1 MSDLRHAARTLA
13 RSPGFTISALLAL
26 ALGIGANTA
35 IFTVIDGVLL
45 LPLPYPHAE
54 RIVVVNRLYKGD
66 WYGGVSAA
74 KYRFWKEH
82 SRSFEAAA
90 AVDMFGSGVNLA
102 EPNETERVAS
112 TRVSPEY
119 FRVFGI
125 HPRFGRTF
133 TVEEDR
139 ARGPCVAV
147 ITDRLLR
154 MRLGNDSAILGRR
167 LIMNG
172 EPCIVIGI
180 VPVIDRPV
188 ADIYTPMRIDG
199 EPRNREN
206 PFNMIARLKPGI
218 SLDQARAELATVFTG
233 FKAANPDLIDENEV
247 GIHLTR
253 YLDFIVGDIRPSLW
267 LLMGA
272 VALVLLIAC
281 ANVANL
287 LLASATGR
295 AKEMAVRAAL
305 GATRRRLVRQLI
317 TESLLIAIAGGVLGV
332 LLAYFSVPVL
342 LQFAPNRLPR
352 PEDIAVDLRVAVF
365 AMLLSGVTALL
376 FGLAPALRSS
386 RIDLNQSLK
395 EGKASAGAVP
405 VRARSVLIA
414 AEVALCVMLL
424 AGAGLLMRSFIALRD
439 VSLGFDPH
447 GVVVFRMS
455 PGPRYGSTARLWEFE
470 RQALERVRAV
480 VGVEAAATA
489 MSVPLEPIP
498 DFSVEILGHPERTF
512 LDAKYLTASPDLFR
526 ILRIP
531 LLRGRLFTENDR
543 PSTARVAIINEAL
556 ARQAFPD
563 RDPLGEKIVI
573 DAVGSARA
581 DGPRQI
587 VGVVGDMRETG
598 PDKPPEI
605 SVFVPRSQ
613 VPDAVTDIAN
623 HILPMAW
630 VIRANSPSERIA
642 SAVKRAVLAI
652 DAQQPISAYHA
663 MDFVVSERMARH
675 EFNLVLMSIFAA
687 IAVLLAAIGIH
698 GVVSYQVARRV
709 RELGIRIA
717 LGATRADI
725 LRLVIRQAMIPVA
738 VGVGAGMASALAVT
752 RLIESM
758 LFAVSARD
766 PRTMAAIPL
775 IVSAIALLGCIV
787 PARRAAK
794 IDPIIALRSE

>member
-1 MSDLRHAARTLA
+1 MSDLRLAARTLA
-13 RSPGFTISALLAL
+13 RSPGFTVYALLAL

-35 IFTVIDGVLL
+35 IFTVIDGILL
-45 LPLPYPHAE
+45 RPLPYHHAE
-54 RIVVVNRLYKGD
+54 RIVVVNRLYKGGS
-66 WYGGVSAA
+66 YGGVSAA

-90 AVDMFGSGVNLA
+90 AVDMFGAGVNLA

-112 TRVSPEY
+112 SRVSTEY
-119 FRVFGI
+119 FRVFGVR
-125 HPRFGRTF
+125 PALGRTF
-133 TVEEDR
+133 TAEEDR

-167 LIMNG
+167 LMMNG

-188 ADIYTPMRIDG
+188 ADIYTPMRIDAQA
-199 EPRNREN
+199 RNREN
-206 PFNMIARLKPGI
+206 PFNMVARLKAGVT
-218 SLDQARAELATVFTG
+218 LDQARAELATVFTS

-253 YLDFIVGDIRPSLW
+253 YLDFVVGDIRPSLW

-295 AKEMAVRAAL
+295 VKEMAVRAAL

-317 TESLLIAIAGGVLGV
+317 AESLLLAVAGGVLGV

-342 LQFAPNRLPR
+342 LRLAPNHLPR
-352 PEDIAVDLRVAVF
+352 AEDIAVDPRVAAF
-365 AMLLSGVTALL
+365 ALLLSGITALL

-405 VRARSVLIA
+405 VGARSVLIA
-414 AEVALCVMLL
+414 AEVALSVVLL
-424 AGAGLLMRSFIALRD
+424 AGAGLLMRSFIALRN

-455 PGPRYGSTARLWEFE
+455 PGPRYSTTARLWEFE
-470 RQALERVRAV
+470 RQALESVRAV
-480 VGVEAAATA
+480 ASVEAAATA

-498 DFSVEILGHPERTF
+498 DFSAEILGRPERTV
-512 LDAKYLTASPDLFR
+512 LDSKYLTISPDFFR

-531 LLRGRLFTENDR
+531 LLRGRLFTENDT
-543 PSTARVAIINEAL
+543 PSSTRVAIINETM
-556 ARQAFPD
+556 ARRAFPD
-563 RDPLGEKIVI
+563 RDPLGEQVVI

-587 VGVVGDMRETG
+587 VGVVGDVRETG

-605 SVFVPRSQ
+605 LVFIPRSQ
-613 VPDAVTDIAN
+613 APDAVTEIAN
-623 HILPMAW
+623 HVLPTAW
-630 VIRANSPSERIA
+630 VIRVNSPSQRIA
-642 SAVKRAVLAI
+642 SEVKRAVLAI

-663 MDFVVSERMARH
+663 MDFVVSERIARH
-675 EFNLVLMSIFAA
+675 EFNLALMTIFAA

-698 GVVSYQVARRV
+698 GVVSYQVARRA
-709 RELGIRIA
+709 REIGIRIA
-717 LGATRADI
+717 LGATRAHI
-725 LRLVIRQAMIPVA
+725 LRIVIRQAMIPVA
-738 VGVGAGMASALAVT
+738 VGLGAGMVLALALT

-766 PRTMAAIPL
+766 PWTMAAIPL
-775 IVSAIALLGCIV
+775 IVAAIALLGCIL
-787 PARRAAK
+787 PARHAAK
-794 IDPIIALRSE
+794 IDPIAALRSE